1 MRHKKAIKTK
11 LLESATGT
19 RKTHRKPPLS
29 FDARSNPI
37 NETLQRR
44 DSHSTSDTPGVKTS
58 LRSAPGQADAE
69 ATRHATRHDDERQGW
84 HHGIPSGSPSV
95 RARQPDNRRA
105 ARQRSEAS
113 VGGSGRRRGRRAA
126 PHIGTDEPFGS
137 PKFPGNEPF
146 GSPKFPDSTIA
157 DSGTQAVPD
166 SQLSTDVESTV
177 ADRAVLADT
186 TGGPLATHT
195 TGASYLPGTS
205 GINQHPAGTRSR
217 TTCDSSDDNA
227 PRTGTTGAQPQ
238 SSTGAKLRRSH
249 RAEGRY
255 RPYPDATTIREKL
268 VAQLT

>member
-1 MRHKKAIKTK
+1 MRHKKANKTK

-19 RKTHRKPPLS
+19 RETHRKPPLK

-37 NETLQRR
+37 NKTLQRR
-44 DSHSTSDTPGVKTS
+44 
-58 LRSAPGQADAE
+58 E
-69 ATRHATRHDDERQGW
+69 RHYTAERQGW
-84 HHGIPSGSPSV
+84 VHSSSTRPPSV
-95 RARQPDNRRA
+95 RARLPGNRRA
-105 ARQRSEAS
+105 ALRRSEAN
-113 VGGSGRRRGRRAA
+113 VGDSRRRRGRRAA
-126 PHIGTDEPFGS
+126 PLIGKNEPFGS
-137 PKFPGNEPF
+137 RTFPRNEPF
-146 GSPKFPDSTIA
+146 GSPIFPGSAIT
-157 DSGTQAVPD
+157 DSGTPAVPG
-166 SQLSTDVESTV
+166 SQWPTDVGSTV

-186 TGGPLATHT
+186 TGGPLSTHT